1 MGLRVSWWQSR
12 VVGPLSLSSCCVA
25 TVASSSGWGGALAA
39 EKPCYELPD
48 LAECSYVMLPAV
60 VGNQIVWLGQHSC
73 YLSVRESGNLMGP
86 AESG

>member
-60 VGNQIVWLGQHSC
+60 VG
-73 YLSVRESGNLMGP
+73 ESDCVAWSAQLL
-86 AESG
+86 AVISLFVSLET